1 MKQLDR
7 KKINRMVDQQSNSGG
22 GGGAYTAPTTTDVP
36 WANVTGKPTTI
47 GGYGITDAYW
57 ASQQTTSDKRN
68 LTIGSVTQQVIT
80 AHQSLNGY
88 ATEQWV
94 LNKNYLTSV
103 SWSDISNKPST
114 FPPSAHTHPWSEVTN
129 KPTSKTAWGQTFWN
143 SSGDPVSISGNM
155 TNVGNISFDQSG
167 RNIGGLIYVDTTNSR
182 IGIGTSSPSYAL
194 HVSGQIYCS
203 GGFGFLS
210 DIHKKNVIDYDQ
222 NLSVEDIANA
232 PLIHYTLKDDE
243 TKKVR
248 VGSVAQYWEKKLPE
262 TVDQADDGTLSM
274 HYDVQAHTAVVILA
288 RKVLEMEK
296 EIAELKALLKNGK

>member
-7 KKINRMVDQQSNSGG
+7 KKINRMVDQQGNSSG

-57 ASQQTTSDKRN
+57 ASQQSTSDKRN

-194 HVSGQIYCS
+194 HVSGTVYAT
-203 GGFGFLS
+203 GGVTALS
-210 DIHKKNVIDYDQ
+210 DIRKKNVITYEWAPC
-222 NLSVEDIANA
+222 LSSIAEA
-232 PLIHYTLKDDE
+232 PIIRYTMKDDE
-243 TKKVR
+243 KKRER
-248 VGSVAQYWEKKLPE
+248 VGSVAQYWQKVMPE
-262 TVDQADDGTLSM
+262 AVTADDEGTLSM
-274 HYDVQAHTAVVILA
+274 NYGEISLVNLIALA
-288 RKVLEMEK
+288 REVKHLK
-296 EIAELKALLKNGK
+296 EEINRLKEQLR

>member
-7 KKINRMVDQQSNSGG
+7 KKINRMVDQQSNSSG

-143 SSGDPVSISGNM
+143 SSGDPTSISGNM

-194 HVSGQIYCS
+194 HVSGTVYAT
-203 GGFGFLS
+203 GGVTALS
-210 DIHKKNVIDYDQ
+210 DIRKKNVITYEWAPC
-222 NLSVEDIANA
+222 LSSIAEA
-232 PLIHYTLKDDE
+232 PLIRYTMKDDE
-243 TKKVR
+243 KKRER
-248 VGSVAQYWEKKLPE
+248 VGSVAQYWQKVMPE
-262 TVDQADDGTLSM
+262 AVTADDEGTLSM
-274 HYDVQAHTAVVILA
+274 NYGEISLVNVIALA
-288 RKVLEMEK
+288 REVKHLK
-296 EIAELKALLKNGK
+296 EEINRLKEQQR

>member
-7 KKINRMVDQQSNSGG
+7 KKINRMVDQQGNSSG

-57 ASQQTTSDKRN
+57 ASQQSTSDKRN

-143 SSGDPVSISGNM
+143 SSGDPVSISGAM
-155 TNVGNISFDQSG
+155 SSVTNIDS
-167 RNIGGLIYVDTTNSR
+167 LLYVDTSNNR

-194 HVSGQIYCS
+194 HVSGTVYAT
-203 GGFGFLS
+203 GGVTALS
-210 DIHKKNVIDYDQ
+210 DIRKKNVITYEWAPC
-222 NLSVEDIANA
+222 LSSIAEA
-232 PLIHYTLKDDE
+232 PIIRYTMKDDE
-243 TKKVR
+243 KKRER
-248 VGSVAQYWEKKLPE
+248 VGSVAQYWQKVMPE
-262 TVDQADDGTLSM
+262 AVTADDEGTLSM
-274 HYDVQAHTAVVILA
+274 NYGEISLVNLIALA
-288 RKVLEMEK
+288 REVKHLK
-296 EIAELKALLKNGK
+296 EEINRLKEQLR